1 MKRLIIALVLFV
13 LILLTCIIE
22 NKYIE
27 KVFSKTKNT
36 VQTLE
41 QKCLNGEALNND
53 LFENLKSDWDNSAKT
68 LVIFISRKQISDL
81 TDKISLLKTAYEL
94 NKQEFI
100 ILSKQITDTIE
111 EIEKLE
117 KINTYGIL

>member
-13 LILLTCIIE
+13 LILLTCIVE

-41 QKCLNGEALNND
+41 QKCLNGEALNDD
-53 LFENLKSDWDNSAKT
+53 LFENLNNNWDNSAKT
-68 LVIFISRKQISDL
+68 LALFISRKKISDL
-81 TDKISLLKTAYEL
+81 TDKISLLKTAYKL

-111 EIEKLE
+111 EIEMLE
-117 KINTYGIL
+117 RINTYGIL

>member
-22 NKYIE
+22 NKYID
-27 KVFSKTKNT
+27 KVFSRTKNT

-41 QKCLNGEALNND
+41 QKCLYGEVLNDD
-53 LFENLKSDWDNSAKT
+53 LFDNFKNEWDNSAKT
-68 LVIFISRKQISDL
+68 LVLFINRQQISDL
-81 TDKISLLKTAYEL
+81 TDKISLLKTAYKL

-100 ILSKQITDTIE
+100 VISKQITDIIE